1 MIRYLLVL
9 LIISSSALAQD
20 NMVKYTFAKSF
31 DEVVEAAKQS
41 MLQKRL
47 KVYNVID
54 FSTNE
59 EGTISI
65 LRPTTAI
72 LFGDPKL
79 EEKLIKCHQE
89 SAVTLPLRVLI
100 WQDAD
105 KVNWI
110 GFSNASGNN
119 SAHVMANCQREI
131 DKIYKLLND
140 ICLKAA
146 S

>member
-1 MIRYLLVL
+1 MIRILLVL
-9 LIISSSALAQD
+9 LLISSSATGQD
-20 NMVKYTFAKSF
+20 NMVKYTFTKSF
-31 DEVVEAAKQS
+31 DEVVEAAKQA

-54 FSTNE
+54 FSKNE
-59 EGTISI
+59 DGNIS
-65 LRPTTAI
+65 LMRPTTAI
-72 LFGDPKL
+72 LFGDPRL
-79 EEKLIKCHQE
+79 EEELVKCHQE

-100 WQDAD
+100 WQDAEQ
-105 KVNWI
+105 VNWI
-110 GFSNASGNN
+110 GFIGSSENN
-119 SAHVMANCQREI
+119 GKYVMDNCQREI

>member
-9 LIISSSALAQD
+9 LIISSSALGQD

-54 FSTNE
+54 FYTNE
-59 EGTISI
+59 DGSI
-65 LRPTTAI
+65 HLSRPTTAI

-110 GFSNASGNN
+110 GFSSSSGDYGED
-119 SAHVMANCQREI
+119 VMDNCQREI

>member
-1 MIRYLLVL
+1 M
-9 LIISSSALAQD
+9 S
-20 NMVKYTFAKSF
+20 
-31 DEVVEAAKQS
+31 
-41 MLQKRL
+41 
-47 KVYNVID
+47 
-54 FSTNE
+54 
-59 EGTISI
+59 
-65 LRPTTAI
+65 RPTTAI

-110 GFSNASGNN
+110 GFSSSSGDYGED
-119 SAHVMANCQREI
+119 VMANCQREI